1 MTKFKKGVVTNPTGR
16 PKGTG
21 SRQRLFKEFV
31 EPKLPTLVSKAVEMA
46 ERGDQS
52 MMKFLLERAL
62 PVKAMLDTLT
72 IQAETVD
79 KTIANLLRYVENG
92 ELTSDEASKLASII
106 QKDADL
112 KNQVI
117 LIEKLAALEG
127 RLDSVGKTDINF
139 NKEVKSDGQEVD
151 SGRDQPEA

>member
-31 EPKLPTLVSKAVEMA
+31 EPKLPTLVNKAVEMA

-79 KTIANLLRYVENG
+79 KTIANLLRYVETG

-106 QKDADL
+106 QKDADI

-117 LIEKLAALEG
+117 LIEKLAALEC

-139 NKEVKSDGQEVD
+139 NTEVKSDGQEMD
-151 SGRDQPEA
+151 K

>member
-1 MTKFKKGVVTNPTGR
+1 MPFEKGNRANPEGR

-31 EPKLPTLVSKAVEMA
+31 APQLPTLVKKAVEMA
-46 ERGDQS
+46 NAGDQS

-62 PVKAMLDTLT
+62 PVKAMLDELT

-79 KTIANLLRYVENG
+79 KTIGNLLKYVETG

-106 QKDADL
+106 QKDADI

-127 RLDSVGKTDINF
+127 RLDNVGKTDINF
-139 NKEVKSDGQEVD
+139 NTEVKSDGKEMD
-151 SGRDQPEA
+151 TGSDKP